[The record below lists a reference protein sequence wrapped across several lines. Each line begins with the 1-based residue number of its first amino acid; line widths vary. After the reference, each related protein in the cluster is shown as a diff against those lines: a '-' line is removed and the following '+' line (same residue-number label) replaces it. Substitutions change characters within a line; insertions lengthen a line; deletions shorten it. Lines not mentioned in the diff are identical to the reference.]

1 MTRGKPY
8 AICRGRIFE
17 SIRWLTS
24 SEFIIALNPDTSS
37 NIEISLCDD
46 ADNDDEGARQQTT
59 QEHKRRCSRVMTRTP
74 ATQKDS
80 KDLSVHRN

>member
-8 AICRGRIFE
+8 AMCRGRIFE

-46 ADNDDEGARQQTT
+46 ADNDDEIQQEAGADDTDPRNS
-59 QEHKRRCSRVMTRTP
+59 KRF
-74 ATQKDS
+74 
-80 KDLSVHRN
+80 